1 LEESV
6 KFLNSL
12 AWMINWEQD
21 GEQWKAFAGEG
32 LLVDTHTKQE
42 LEAFIL
48 GMTIGLAVLPK
59 SMLDDI
65 RKLVAE

>member
-1 LEESV
+1 V
-6 KFLNSL
+6 NKTC
-12 AWMINWEQD
+12 EQD
-21 GEQWKAFAGEG
+21 GQQWLAFAGER
-32 LLVDTHTKQE
+32 LLVATHTKQE
-42 LEAFIL
+42 LEAFIM